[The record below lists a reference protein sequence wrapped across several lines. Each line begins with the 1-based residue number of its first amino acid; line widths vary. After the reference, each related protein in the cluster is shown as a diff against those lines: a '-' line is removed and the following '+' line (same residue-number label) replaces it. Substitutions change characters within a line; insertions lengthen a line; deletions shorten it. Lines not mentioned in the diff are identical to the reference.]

1 MKRTEH
7 IIINV
12 GRQIGSGGH
21 IVAKQLAEYFGCCFY
36 DREILNLAAK
46 ESGFC
51 KEFFEEN
58 DEHKNFMKS
67 LFHVRIP
74 FVSDANFYKNDF
86 SQESLFRLQSNA
98 IRKAA
103 ETESCVFVGRCADY
117 ILRDFKNVFNV
128 FVTADMDDRIKAV
141 AERKGCPAEVARKII
156 TNGENRRS
164 SYYNFYTGKRWGY
177 SESYD
182 LCINTSRLGI
192 DGTSQF
198 IIQYIE
204 KIIGK

>member
-21 IVAKQLAEYFGCCFY
+21 IVAKQLAEYFGCSFY

-103 ETESCVFVGRCADY
+103 ETESCVF
-117 ILRDFKNVFNV
+117 
-128 FVTADMDDRIKAV
+128 
-141 AERKGCPAEVARKII
+141 
-156 TNGENRRS
+156 
-164 SYYNFYTGKRWGY
+164 
-177 SESYD
+177 
-182 LCINTSRLGI
+182 
-192 DGTSQF
+192 
-198 IIQYIE
+198 
-204 KIIGK
+204 

>member
-21 IVAKQLAEYFGCCFY
+21 IVAKQLSDYFGCSFY

-46 ESGFC
+46 ESGFS
-51 KEFFEEN
+51 KVFFEEN

-74 FVSDANFYKNDF
+74 FISDSSFYKNDF
-86 SQESLFRLQSNA
+86 SQESLFRFQSEA

-103 ETESCVFVGRCADY
+103 MEGSCVFVGRCADY
-117 ILRDFKNVFNV
+117 ILRDFKNAFSVFI
-128 FVTADMDDRIKAV
+128 TADLDDRIKSV
-141 AERKGCPAEVARKII
+141 SERMGCTLDEARKNIA
-156 TNGENRRS
+156 NGESQRA
-164 SYYNFYTGKRWGY
+164 SYYNFYTGKRWGH

-182 LCINTSRLGI
+182 LCINTSKLGI

-198 IIQYIE
+198 IIQFIE
-204 KIIGK
+204 SLIG